1 MHHCAD
7 ATQNV
12 QPTCDELIVEQ
23 WKEVIMKQPYTD
35 EHRIR
40 VTTGGAGGRQLD
52 GRPPPPAPFNPS
64 THNNPA
70 CASCTMV

>member
-1 MHHCAD
+1 MHHHCAD

-52 GRPPPPAPFNPS
+52 VRPPPPAPFPLTNTRS
-64 THNNPA
+64 EERRV
-70 CASCTMV
+70 C